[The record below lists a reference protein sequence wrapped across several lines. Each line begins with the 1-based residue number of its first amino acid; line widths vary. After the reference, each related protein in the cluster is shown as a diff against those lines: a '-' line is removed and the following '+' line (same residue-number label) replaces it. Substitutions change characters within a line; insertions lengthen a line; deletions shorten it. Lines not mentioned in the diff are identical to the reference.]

1 MCMEVTYETKKGTL
15 FFKYLVIL
23 NSRLWTKNAVYDT
36 DSRQYLV
43 VLTSDDL
50 ILYQERGLCDLS

>member
-1 MCMEVTYETKKGTL
+1 MEVTYETKKGTL

>member
-1 MCMEVTYETKKGTL
+1 MEVTYETKKGTL

-23 NSRLWTKNAVYDT
+23 NFRLWTKNAVYDT